1 MCVIGMVLFGILL
14 LIQIPAT
21 IIGKEFIATV
31 TTLVEIV
38 AYLQLIWLITGFS
51 ENFLHKWVRDYLNHI
66 SLLLLL

>member
-51 ENFLHKWVRDYLNHI
+51 ENFLHK
-66 SLLLLL
+66 